1 MNLKKRTC
9 LTYVLKKKEKN
20 KMNSKEFITALKS
33 ICKEKGISEDIIFDA
48 MKTALEKAYTKNTGL
63 PNVRIDINKETGEIK
78 AFAYSRVVEEYEDE
92 EEVKEDE
99 VQILLEDAK
108 KKVPD
113 IKPGETIEEE
123 VSLKDFGRVATMTA
137 KQILVQK
144 VREAER
150 QSIMSEFADKEG
162 ELLVGTLSRED
173 SQNYYVDLGRMH
185 GILPKNELI
194 SGEEL
199 KMGSSVKVY
208 VTKIDDTGKSPLI
221 LLSRKHYG
229 FVKRLLE
236 NEIPELND
244 GTVILYSV
252 ARDAGSRS
260 KIAVYSED
268 ENVDAVG
275 ACIGEKGSRI
285 NRISNELGGE
295 KIDVVKYDKDPIT
308 FIKNALSPARDVKVY
323 ILDEKKNEALAIA
336 EGDNLSLAIGKKG
349 QNVRLAA
356 RLTHYRIDVKTE
368 EQVKEEKIDLSSA
381 LS

>member
-1 MNLKKRTC
+1 
-9 LTYVLKKKEKN
+9 
-20 KMNSKEFITALKS
+20 MNSKEFIKALKG
-33 ICKEKGISEDIIFDA
+33 ICEEKQISEDVIFDG
-48 MKTALEKAYTKNTGL
+48 MTTALEKAYAKETGL
-63 PNVRIDINKETGEIK
+63 PNIRIDINKKTGEIK
-78 AFAYSRVVEEYEDE
+78 GYSYQKVVLEYTDGE
-92 EEVKEDE
+92 EESEDGE
-99 VQILLEDAK
+99 EAVEILLEDAK
-108 KKVPD
+108 KIVPD
-113 IKPGETIEEE
+113 IEVGETIEEE
-123 VSLKDFGRVATMTA
+123 VALKDFGRVATMVA

-150 QSIMSEFADKEG
+150 QSIMSEFEDKEG

-185 GILPKNELI
+185 GILPKKELI
-194 SGEEL
+194 KDEKL
-199 KMGSSVKVY
+199 TMGSSIKVY
-208 VTKIDDTGKSPLI
+208 VTKIDDTGKSPLV
-221 LLSRKHYG
+221 LLSRSHYG

-268 ENVDAVG
+268 ESVDAIG

-285 NRISNELGGE
+285 NRITNELGGE

-308 FIKNALSPARDVKVY
+308 FIKNALSPAKDVKVY
-323 ILDEKKNEALAIA
+323 ILDEKKKEALAIA

-356 RLTHYRIDVKTE
+356 RLTHYKIDVKTP
-368 EQVKEEKIDLSSA
+368 EQVKEEKIDLTNA

>member
-1 MNLKKRTC
+1 
-9 LTYVLKKKEKN
+9 
-20 KMNSKEFITALKS
+20 MNSKEFITALKA
-33 ICKEKGISEDIIFDA
+33 ICKEKQVSEDIIFDA
-48 MKTALEKAYTKNTGL
+48 MKSALEKAYAKETGL
-63 PNVRIDINKETGEIK
+63 PNIRIDINKDTGEIK
-78 AFAYSRVVEEYEDE
+78 GYSYQKVVENYSDGDSEDD
-92 EEVKEDE
+92 EDVVE
-99 VQILLEDAK
+99 ILLEDAK

-123 VSLKDFGRVATMTA
+123 VALKDFGRVATMSA

-150 QSIMSEFADKEG
+150 QSIMAEFEDKEG

-173 SQNYYVDLGRMH
+173 AQNYYVDLGRMH
-185 GILPKNELI
+185 GILPKSELI
-194 SGEEL
+194 KGEEL
-199 KMGSSVKVY
+199 TMGSSVKVY

-221 LLSRKHYG
+221 LLSRTHYG

-236 NEIPELND
+236 SEIPELND

-268 ENVDAVG
+268 PNVDAVG
-275 ACIGEKGSRI
+275 ACIGEKGTRI
-285 NRISNELGGE
+285 NRITEELGGE

-323 ILDEKKNEALAIA
+323 ILDEKKKEALAVA

-356 RLTHYRIDVKTE
+356 RLTHYRIDVKTS
-368 EQVKEEKIDLSSA
+368 EQVKEEKIDLTNA

>member
-1 MNLKKRTC
+1 
-9 LTYVLKKKEKN
+9 
-20 KMNSKEFITALKS
+20 MNSKEFVKALKA
-33 ICKEKGISEDIIFDA
+33 ICEEKRISEDIIFEGIT
-48 MKTALEKAYTKNTGL
+48 TALEKAYTKETGL
-63 PNVRIDINKETGEIK
+63 PNIRIDINKDTGEIK
-78 AFAYSRVVEEYEDE
+78 GYSYQKVVLEYTDGEEDE
-92 EEVKEDE
+92 EGEETVE
-99 VQILLEDAK
+99 ILLEDARK
-108 KKVPD
+108 IVPE
-113 IKPGETIEEE
+113 IEVGETIEEE
-123 VSLKDFGRVATMTA
+123 VVLKDFGRVAASAA

-150 QSIMSEFADKEG
+150 QSIMTEFNDKEG
-162 ELLVGTLSRED
+162 ELLIGSLSRED

-185 GILPKNELI
+185 GILPKTELI
-194 SGEEL
+194 KGETL
-199 KMGSSVKVY
+199 TMGSSIKVY

-221 LLSRKHYG
+221 LLSRSHYG

-268 ENVDAVG
+268 PSVDAVG

-285 NRISNELGGE
+285 NRITNELGGE

-308 FIKNALSPARDVKVY
+308 FIKNALSPSKEVDVY
-323 ILDEKKNEALAIA
+323 ILDEKKNEALAVA

-356 RLTHYRIDVKTE
+356 RLTHYRIDVKTK
-368 EQVKEEKIDLSSA
+368 EQVKEEKIDLTSA
-381 LS
+381 RS

>member
-1 MNLKKRTC
+1 
-9 LTYVLKKKEKN
+9 
-20 KMNSKEFITALKS
+20 MNSKEFVKALKD
-33 ICKEKGISEDIIFDA
+33 ICKEKQISEDVIFDG
-48 MKTALEKAYTKNTGL
+48 MTTALEKAYAKDTGL
-63 PNVRIDINKETGEIK
+63 PNIRIEINKDTGEIK
-78 AFAYSRVVEEYEDE
+78 GYSYQKVVDEYTDDEDDDAVE
-92 EEVKEDE
+92 
-99 VQILLEDAK
+99 ILLEDAK
-108 KKVPD
+108 KIVPD
-113 IKPGETIEEE
+113 IKVGETIEEE

-150 QSIMSEFADKEG
+150 QSIMKEFEDKEG

-173 SQNYYVDLGRMH
+173 AKNYYVDLGRMH
-185 GILPKNELI
+185 GVLPKSELI
-194 SGEEL
+194 KGENL
-199 KMGSSVKVY
+199 KMGSQVKVY

-221 LLSRKHYG
+221 LLSRSHYG

-285 NRISNELGGE
+285 NRITEELGGE

-308 FIKNALSPARDVKVY
+308 FIKNALSPAREVDVY
-323 ILDEKKNEALAIA
+323 ILDEKKKEALAIA

-356 RLTHYRIDVKTE
+356 RLTHYKIDVKTH
-368 EQVKEEKIDLSSA
+368 EQVNEEGIDLSNA
-381 LS
+381 LH

>member
-1 MNLKKRTC
+1 MN
-9 LTYVLKKKEKN
+9 N
-20 KMNSKEFITALKS
+20 KEFVKALKA
-33 ICKEKGISEDIIFDA
+33 ICEEKAISEDIIFEG
-48 MKTALEKAYTKNTGL
+48 MTTALEKAYTKETGL
-63 PNVRIDINKETGEIK
+63 PNIRIEINKETGEIK
-78 AFAYSRVVEEYEDE
+78 GFSYQKVVEEYTDGEEDE
-92 EEVKEDE
+92 EEETVE
-99 VQILLEDAK
+99 ILLEDARK
-108 KKVPD
+108 IVPD
-113 IKPGETIEEE
+113 IKPGDTIEEE
-123 VSLKDFGRVATMTA
+123 VVLKNFGRVATSAA

-150 QSIMSEFADKEG
+150 QSIMTEFNDKEG
-162 ELLVGTLSRED
+162 ELLVGSLSRED
-173 SQNYYVDLGRMH
+173 AQNYYVDLGRMH
-185 GILPKNELI
+185 GILPKTELI
-194 SGEEL
+194 KGETL
-199 KMGSSVKVY
+199 TMGTSIKVY

-221 LLSRKHYG
+221 LLSRAHYG

-268 ENVDAVG
+268 PNVDAVG

-285 NRISNELGGE
+285 NRITNELCGE

-308 FIKNALSPARDVKVY
+308 FIKNALSPAKEVDVY
-323 ILDEKKNEALAIA
+323 ILDEKKNEALAVA

-356 RLTHYRIDVKTE
+356 RLTHYRIDVKTK
-368 EQVKEEKIDLSSA
+368 EQIREEKIDLTNAKS
-381 LS
+381 

>member
-1 MNLKKRTC
+1 MNG
-9 LTYVLKKKEKN
+9 
-20 KMNSKEFITALKS
+20 KEFIKALKL
-33 ICKEKGISEDIIFDA
+33 ICEEKSISEDVIFEG
-48 MKTALEKAYTKNTGL
+48 MTSALEKAYARQTGL
-63 PNVRIDINKETGEIK
+63 PNIRITIDHKTGEIK
-78 AFAYSRVVEEYEDE
+78 GYSYLTVVKEYDE
-92 EEVKEDE
+92 EEEDYE
-99 VQILLEDAK
+99 DVQILLKNAK

-113 IKPGETIEEE
+113 IKVGETIEEE
-123 VSLKDFGRVATMTA
+123 VDLTNFGRVATATA

-150 QSIMSEFADKEG
+150 QSIMAEFENKEG
-162 ELLVGTLSRED
+162 ELVIGTLSRED

-185 GILPKNELI
+185 GILPKTELI
-194 SGEEL
+194 QGEEL
-199 KMGSSVKVY
+199 KMGSSIKVY

-221 LLSRKHYG
+221 LLSRTHYG

-252 ARDAGSRS
+252 ARDAGLRS

-268 ENVDAVG
+268 PQVDAVG

-285 NRISNELGGE
+285 IRITNELGGE

-308 FIKNALSPARDVKVY
+308 FIKNALSPAKEVKVY
-323 ILDEKKNEALAIA
+323 ILDEKNNEALAIA
-336 EGDNLSLAIGKKG
+336 EGDNLSLAIGKRG

-356 RLTHYRIDVKTE
+356 RLTHYRIDVKTPD
-368 EQVKEEKIDLSSA
+368 QVKEEKIDLTKAQS
-381 LS
+381 